1 MFLNKKQSLC
11 EARSSR
17 AYKLSAEIIDY
28 EISYNI

>member
-1 MFLNKKQSLC
+1 MFFIYKQSLC

-17 AYKLSAEIIDY
+17 AYKLCAEITDY